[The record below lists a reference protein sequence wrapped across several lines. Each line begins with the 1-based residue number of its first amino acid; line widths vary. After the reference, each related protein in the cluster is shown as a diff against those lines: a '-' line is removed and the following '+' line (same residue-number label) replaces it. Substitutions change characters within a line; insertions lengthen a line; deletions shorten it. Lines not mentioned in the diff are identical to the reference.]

1 MHAQPQTLPNP
12 RTVVRVMIVDDS
24 VVARA
29 TLRDAIARVEGIEVA
44 GVANNGA
51 VAIEKLSQIRV
62 DVVILDVEMPVMD
75 GLQTLDVLRE
85 KSPNL
90 PVVMFGAG
98 TQAEARVTVEAL
110 CRGATD
116 CVPKPAGMASRAEAV
131 AYVQQELTPRLL
143 ELGATEMRGKR
154 PRSWSERRRDRTRAR
169 TGELSESSTALRL
182 RESGAMLAPRSKVIG
197 IGSSTGGPNALLT
210 LLAAWPH
217 PPRVPVLICQHMPS
231 TFTELLATRI
241 GVRTGFD
248 AAEACHGEVLRPGT
262 IRVAPGGQH
271 LRVASGP
278 QGPQVMLE
286 DGPLIHGCRPAVDI
300 MFASLAETYREAVTG
315 VVLTGMGVDG
325 ADGAQHI
332 RDGGGQVLVQDEAS
346 SVVWGMPGAVARRG
360 LAHRVLGLDI
370 LGGAIRTTV
379 AG

>member
-1 MHAQPQTLPNP
+1 
-12 RTVVRVMIVDDS
+12 MIVDDS

-29 TLRDAIARVEGIEVA
+29 TLRDAIARVDGLEVA

-131 AYVQQELTPRLL
+131 AYVQRELTPRLL

-154 PRSWSERRRDRTRAR
+154 PRSWSERRRDRARAR
-169 TGELSESSTALRL
+169 TGELSESSTALDS
-182 RESGAMLAPRSKVIG
+182 ESP
-197 IGSSTGGPNALLT
+197 
-210 LLAAWPH
+210 
-217 PPRVPVLICQHMPS
+217 VPCS
-231 TFTELLATRI
+231 
-241 GVRTGFD
+241 
-248 AAEACHGEVLRPGT
+248 
-262 IRVAPGGQH
+262 
-271 LRVASGP
+271 
-278 QGPQVMLE
+278 
-286 DGPLIHGCRPAVDI
+286 
-300 MFASLAETYREAVTG
+300 
-315 VVLTGMGVDG
+315 
-325 ADGAQHI
+325 
-332 RDGGGQVLVQDEAS
+332 
-346 SVVWGMPGAVARRG
+346 RRG
-360 LAHRVLGLDI
+360 R
-370 LGGAIRTTV
+370 R
-379 AG
+379 